1 MVIKLIHLS
10 KIDVMLTK
18 NNSKYLLFAGL
29 AIGSLL
35 YGCKDK
41 VDLPNQPI
49 SSYSQVYMPEAVN
62 NPVVKTF
69 KITDSAQTAV
79 YGANFGGQDYP
90 TTDIPVTFTVN
101 SAMVDSFNVVNKTN
115 YSLLPAASY
124 TLSNTTATIQKGQL
138 STSPFTISFKTKG
151 DGAMDALKT
160 YLLPVSISAT
170 GVKVNQALR
179 TTFYQVKAQPDFND
193 YPDYDRSKWQVI
205 GFSSQEASGEGPNNG
220 RAIFALDGDVNTFW
234 HSNWSGA
241 APGPPHYIIIDMGGV
256 ATLHGLSFVGRQGDG
271 GGKPNE
277 VNVQVSLD
285 NVAWV
290 DAGTFNL
297 LNNRDLQK
305 QFLPG
310 GFKDAR
316 YFKVT
321 INSAYNASYMQIA
334 ELNAF

>member
-1 MVIKLIHLS
+1 
-10 KIDVMLTK
+10 MLTK
-18 NNSKYLLFAGL
+18 NISKFILFAGL
-29 AIGSLL
+29 AGSSLL
-35 YGCKDK
+35 YSCKDK
-41 VDLPNQPI
+41 VDLPNQPVD
-49 SSYSQVYMPEAVN
+49 SYSQVYMPEAVN

-69 KITDSAQTAV
+69 KITDSAQTTT
-79 YGANFGGQDYP
+79 YGANFGGQNYP
-90 TTDIPVTFTVN
+90 TTDIPINFTVN

-115 YSLLPAASY
+115 YTLLPARSY
-124 TLSNTTATIQKGQL
+124 TLSNPTATILKGQL

-151 DGAMDALKT
+151 ADAMDALKT
-160 YLLPVSISAT
+160 YLLPVSISTTAA
-170 GVKVNQALR
+170 KVNQTLR

-193 YPDYDRSKWQVI
+193 YPNYDRSKWQVI

-220 RAIFALDGDVNTFW
+220 RAIFALDGNVNTFW

-241 APGPPHYIIIDMGGV
+241 SPGPPHYITIDMGAV

-277 VNVQVSLD
+277 VNVQVSVD
-285 NVAWV
+285 NIKWV

-297 LNNRDLQK
+297 LNNKDLQQ

-321 INSAYNASYMQIA
+321 INSAYNASYMQVA